1 MHLSPLAQAPL
12 YSDKAMLFP
21 DSTFAIGYD
30 TAERLVAPRYYGGN
44 DGMLLSMAALHGAR
58 CRVLVAGRVQ
68 GASSQADGE
77 AGDASTDKFLTLADL
92 EMPPDLRELVRFRSA
107 GGFSSCGLEP
117 AADVQQRVGFD
128 RRDAVSDNAAQGLFR
143 DIPEADFRLDISSTQ
158 LRAAADGA
166 GSQ

>member
-1 MHLSPLAQAPL
+1 MSLAASTIVVQHGTAESVIVQDVRSVDFSAHICVPFPLTQAPL
-12 YSDKAMLFP
+12 YSDKAKLFP

-77 AGDASTDKFLTLADL
+77 AGDAGADKFLTLADL
-92 EMPPDLRELVRFRSA
+92 EMPPDLRELVR
-107 GGFSSCGLEP
+107 C
-117 AADVQQRVGFD
+117 RV
-128 RRDAVSDNAAQGLFR
+128 
-143 DIPEADFRLDISSTQ
+143 
-158 LRAAADGA
+158 
-166 GSQ
+166 